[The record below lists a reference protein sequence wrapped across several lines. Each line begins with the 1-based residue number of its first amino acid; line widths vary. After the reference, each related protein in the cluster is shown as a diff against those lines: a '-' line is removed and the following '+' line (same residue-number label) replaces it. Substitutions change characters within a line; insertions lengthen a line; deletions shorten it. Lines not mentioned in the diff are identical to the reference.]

1 MKKIVLGSLLML
13 TCASASAQVV
23 MSGFKPWYIT
33 YGSTTGAD
41 VADLEGAIKRGG
53 NIRMQS
59 AHYFPQTVSF
69 KVGEGA
75 TAQTVTAD
83 YVLQVKDYKCGTV
96 GSVKTRTEDYFMYGA
111 SSASHSTGIQYEA
124 PYKIERPN
132 SAAGREWTAVCKGTR
147 PADMIPVSVLV
158 PNVPYNITHEMV
170 IVPIRQQIKANQNKV
185 APSPAA
191 PASNS
196 R

>member
-1 MKKIVLGSLLML
+1 MLGSLLML

-23 MSGFKPWYIT
+23 MGGLKPWYIT
-33 YGSTTGAD
+33 YGATTGAD
-41 VADLEGAIKRGG
+41 VADLEGAVKRGG
-53 NIRMQS
+53 NMRMQS

-75 TAQTVTAD
+75 SAKTVTAD
-83 YVLQVKDYKCGTV
+83 YVLQVRDYKCGTV
-96 GSVKTRTEDYFMYGA
+96 GSVKIRTEDYFMYGT
-111 SSASHSTGIQYEA
+111 SSPSYSTGIQYEA

-147 PADMIPVSVLV
+147 PTDMIPVSALV

-185 APSPAA
+185 NSSSPA
-191 PASNS
+191 PAAST